1 MFNAVTASFTSF
13 CVTPDLSNIACALSI
28 AVLYIAFDPTL
39 YSPTFVPS
47 IASLYNLFAAVIV
60 FFKTTLSTFDEELPP
75 PCEEPPLDELPP
87 EELELGLFPLIVGEL
102 SPLTL
107 LIVPLLSIVVPLE
120 LFVTVVILPPLVT
133 FTWLAPDAT
142 VKLPISPLEL
152 FSILAPFLSLTF
164 KLVIFP

>member
-1 MFNAVTASFTSF
+1 MSVAVFNAVTASFTSF

-87 EELELGLFPLIVGEL
+87 DELELGLFPLIVGEL

-120 LFVTVVILPPLVT
+120 LFVTVVIFPSLVT
-133 FTWLAPDAT
+133 FT
-142 VKLPISPLEL
+142 
-152 FSILAPFLSLTF
+152 
-164 KLVIFP
+164 

>member
-1 MFNAVTASFTSF
+1 MLSDGSTVLS
-13 CVTPDLSNIACALSI
+13 PDAIFICLSVALNFI
-28 AVLYIAFDPTL
+28 WP
-39 YSPTFVPS
+39 
-47 IASLYNLFAAVIV
+47 
-60 FFKTTLSTFDEELPP
+60 TFDEELPP
-75 PCEEPPLDELPP
+75 LLPPEEPPLDELPP